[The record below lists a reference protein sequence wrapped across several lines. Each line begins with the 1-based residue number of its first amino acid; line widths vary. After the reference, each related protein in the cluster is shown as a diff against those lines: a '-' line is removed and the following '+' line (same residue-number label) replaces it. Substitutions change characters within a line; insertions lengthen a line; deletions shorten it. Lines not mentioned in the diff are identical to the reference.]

1 MPEVKSIH
9 SALRKSWFVRQ
20 LLVLSCLIAVS
31 GCAMG
36 GFDMADA
43 VSDSS
48 PDLSIVT
55 GSVNAPDKTDMD
67 SYTLSDQATIKN
79 VVSAL
84 NFAQWSG
91 ETVPWANPDTGSQGT
106 ITTMN
111 ERKLDG
117 VLCREFETSRESFSG
132 VSLYKGEACM
142 QSGGIWRMTSF
153 SEV

>member
-1 MPEVKSIH
+1 MPEMNSIR
-9 SALRKSWFVRQ
+9 SAFKNTWFVRQ
-20 LLVLSCLIAVS
+20 LLALSCLVAIS

-48 PDLSIVT
+48 PDHSIVT
-55 GSVNAPDKTDMD
+55 GSVSATDETDAD
-67 SYTLSDQATIKN
+67 SHTLSDQATIKN

-111 ERKLDG
+111 ERKMDG
-117 VLCREFETSRESFSG
+117 ILCREFETSRESFSG

-142 QSGGIWRMTSF
+142 LSGGNWQMTSF